1 VSNPTVEIERKFL
14 VREATLR
21 DVEGLK
27 LIEIESI
34 YLDIDRIVSKGED
47 LGLLGFANQVGH
59 KEVRISKSECEDK
72 VEYWM
77 TTKIGGPNISR
88 DESMIELDE
97 AEYLKLAGNLGS
109 SILRKKRF
117 KFDYLRN
124 TFELDVFPDDKMMVM
139 EVELESEG
147 QFFALPPFV
156 NIVRE
161 VTGEPEYYSG
171 NIAQP
176 VTITIEG

>member
-1 VSNPTVEIERKFL
+1 MSDPTVEIERKFL

-21 DVEGLK
+21 DVAGLQ

-34 YLDIDRIVSKGED
+34 YLDIDRIVAKGED
-47 LGLLGFANQVGH
+47 LGLLGFADQVGH
-59 KEVRISKSECEDK
+59 KEVRIGKYESGDD

-77 TTKIGGPNISR
+77 TTKIGGPGISR
-88 DESMIELDE
+88 AESMIEIDE
-97 AEYLKLAGNLGS
+97 KEYLKLAKNLGM

-139 EVELESEG
+139 EIELKSEN

-156 NIVRE
+156 TVVRE
-161 VTGEPEYYSG
+161 VTGEPKYYSG
-171 NIAQP
+171 NIAKP
-176 VTITIEG
+176 ATITLED